1 MSTSTVGARA
11 SETAPSDTGIGR
23 RRHVAIVLG
32 ALAAATTV
40 VFLALYRHIGFDADS
55 VTYVGVARNI
65 AAGRGITYPFRAP
78 GVRMTDFPPGYPL
91 VLAAGHLAGF
101 PVVGFAQV
109 LQALLLSGA
118 AVLAALLVLDASNS
132 LAFAVLAFVLVA
144 GSAALQPIY
153 AIVYSEPLAI
163 ALELGALLLLAK
175 WARRQ
180 EHSWLLVAAGVC
192 AALGPVVRWIGVS
205 VIIAGVLIVAL
216 YGTGRRVSRALVW
229 GAACMVPAVVAAL
242 TNRSHSGSGSGTA
255 RELAWHPVN
264 WSRLHQGFDTIAS
277 WWLPHQLPDRWLFGL
292 ALVIAVIVGG
302 VVWAARVGERGFRAS
317 MDAVGPAVIV
327 PAMFV
332 VVYVVTVLAA
342 ISLFDAATP
351 LDVRILSPLYA
362 ALVPA
367 AVGALA
373 VWWASKPAHDGVLR
387 VAGAVVIVV
396 LALTGIRAL
405 TTATG
410 SQDSRLGYAAPH
422 WRRAALMRH
431 LEQMPHGTWIVTN
444 APEAVYLTTG
454 RAARGLPSKYSSTSL
469 VSQPGYPKRLRAL
482 IASTAAHHGVIAM
495 FSEVKGRPWLPKAA
509 ELERESG
516 LRVIARVSDGELL
529 APTS

>member
-1 MSTSTVGARA
+1 
-11 SETAPSDTGIGR
+11 
-23 RRHVAIVLG
+23 
-32 ALAAATTV
+32 
-40 VFLALYRHIGFDADS
+40 
-55 VTYVGVARNI
+55 
-65 AAGRGITYPFRAP
+65 
-78 GVRMTDFPPGYPL
+78 
-91 VLAAGHLAGF
+91 
-101 PVVGFAQV
+101 
-109 LQALLLSGA
+109 LLLSGA
-118 AVLAALLVLDASNS
+118 AVLAALLVFDASNS
-132 LAFAVLAFVLVA
+132 LAFTMLAFVLVA
-144 GSAALQPIY
+144 GSAGIDPIY
-153 AIVYSEPLAI
+153 AVVYSEPLAI

-192 AALGPVVRWIGVS
+192 AALSPVVRWIGVS
-205 VIIAGVLIVAL
+205 VIIAGVLLVAL

-242 TNRSHSGSGSGTA
+242 TNRSHSRKGSGTA
-255 RELAWHPVN
+255 RELAWHAVT
-264 WSRLHQGFDTIAS
+264 WSRLHQGFDTVAS

-302 VVWAARVGERGFRAS
+302 VVWAARVGQRGMLAGC
-317 MDAVGPAVIV
+317 DNVGPAVIV
-327 PAMFV
+327 PAVFA
-332 VVYVVTVLAA
+332 VVYVVTVLVS

-373 VWWASKPAHDGVLR
+373 VWWASKPAHDTALR
-387 VAGAVVIVV
+387 VAGAIVIVV
-396 LALTGIRAL
+396 VALTGIRAL

-422 WRRAALMRH
+422 WRRAALMQH
-431 LEQMPHGTWIVTN
+431 LETLPRGTWIVTN

-469 VSQPGYPKRLRAL
+469 VAQTGYPKRLRAL
-482 IASTAAHHGVIAM
+482 ITSTANHHGVIAM

-509 ELERESG
+509 ELERENG
-516 LRVIARVSDGELL
+516 LRVVARVSDGELL

>member
-1 MSTSTVGARA
+1 
-11 SETAPSDTGIGR
+11 
-23 RRHVAIVLG
+23 VAVVFG
-32 ALAAATTV
+32 ALAAATTLL
-40 VFLALYRHIGFDADS
+40 FLALYRHIGFDADS
-55 VTYVGVARNI
+55 VSYTGVARNI
-65 AAGRGITYPFRAP
+65 AAGRGITYPFRVP
-78 GVRMTDFPPGYPL
+78 GARMTDFPPGYPL
-91 VLAAGHLAGF
+91 VLAAGHVAGF

-109 LQALLLSGA
+109 FQALLLSGA
-118 AVLAALLVLDASNS
+118 AVLAAFLVLDASNS
-132 LAFAVLAFVLVA
+132 LEFAVLAFILVA

-153 AIVYSEPLAI
+153 AVVYSEPLAI

-175 WARRQ
+175 WARAQ

-192 AALGPVVRWIGVS
+192 AALGPVVRWVGVS
-205 VIIAGVLIVAL
+205 VIIAGVLLVAL

-229 GAACMVPAVVAAL
+229 GVASMVPAMVVAL
-242 TNRSHSGSGSGTA
+242 SNRSHSGSGSGTA
-255 RELAWHPVN
+255 RDLAWHPVK
-264 WSRLHQGFDTIAS
+264 WPQLRQGFDTVAS
-277 WWLPHQLPDRWLFGL
+277 WWLPHQLTDRWLFGV
-292 ALVIAVIVGG
+292 ALVIAGVVVGA
-302 VVWAARVGERGFRAS
+302 VWAARAGAHGVRAS
-317 MDAVGPAVIV
+317 VANASPAVVV
-327 PAMFV
+327 PAVFV
-332 VVYVVTVLAA
+332 VVYVVTVLAS

-367 AVGALA
+367 VVGGLA
-373 VWWASKPAHDGVLR
+373 VWWVSRPAHDKALH
-387 VAGAVVIVV
+387 VAAAVVIVV
-396 LALTGIRAL
+396 VALTGVRAL

-422 WRRAALMRH
+422 WKRAALMRH
-431 LEQMPHGTWIVTN
+431 LDTLPRGTWVVTN

-469 VSQPGYPKRLRAL
+469 VAQAGYPRRLRML
-482 IASTAAHHGVIAM
+482 IANTEAHHGVIAM

-509 ELERESG
+509 ELERQSG